1 MEWLSS
7 LAAPCPEAAALAAG
21 PPEGL
26 ELGSPDRKGDV
37 VLL

>member
-7 LAAPCPEAAALAAG
+7 LAAPCPEAAPLAAG
-21 PPEGL
+21 PPE
-26 ELGSPDRKGDV
+26 LGSPDRNGDV